1 MNGKRNGEAGEAF
14 GKNGEEDEK
23 RRLSAKSAMN
33 IEPEIEASNTI
44 SASSTSLMASENL
57 TFALLLLVVSFGLVT
72 WVFNGF

>member
-44 SASSTSLMASENL
+44 SASSSSLMAS
-57 TFALLLLVVSFGLVT
+57 
-72 WVFNGF
+72 